1 MEWKHP
7 AFLWALPALF
17 ALAAL
22 CALVLRRPP
31 RRGQIAFPM
40 WLVAGATESAGRARR
55 YLPSGFFAAAI
66 AFIIVGA
73 ARPVVLWPSPT
84 DTPVVLIIDVSRSM
98 EENDVLPSRIEA
110 TRTAAVD
117 FINGLPRS
125 TKVALVSFGSMVTVV
140 ETLTGDKTRVRA
152 SIQNLHTQ
160 LRTQLGPGLLE
171 GVRVVTGETTP
182 SSGGVDPARPRAIA
196 ILLSD
201 GRASDGVPPLVAA
214 EEARQR
220 GVRVHTVGV
229 ATTKDPTKLRSGY
242 FGVLDDET
250 LQAIADAT
258 GGRYYNAGSAGRL
271 REIYRELARTIGWEK
286 QPTEV
291 TAIAALV
298 ALCLL
303 VASLG
308 LRYVVY
314 PIH

>member
-1 MEWKHP
+1 MEWKQP
-7 AFLWALPALF
+7 AFLWVLPVLI

-22 CALVLRRPP
+22 YALVLRRPP
-31 RRGQIAFPM
+31 RRGQIAFPV
-40 WLVAGATESAGRARR
+40 WLVAGAAGAAGRVRR
-55 YLPSGFFAAAI
+55 YLPPGLFAAAI
-66 AFIIVGA
+66 AFIIIGA
-73 ARPVVLWPSPT
+73 ARPIVPWPSPT

-110 TRTAAVD
+110 TRIAAVD
-117 FINGLPRS
+117 FVNGLPRS

-140 ETLTGDKTRVRA
+140 ETLTGDRARMRA
-152 SIQNLHTQ
+152 SIRNLQTQ

-171 GVRVVTGETTP
+171 GVRVVTGETVP
-182 SSGGVDPARPRAIA
+182 PPGGHPARPRAIA

-250 LQAIADAT
+250 LQAIADVT

-291 TAIAALV
+291 TAVAALV